1 MILKCKTLR
10 VRAYH
15 LYINLPRKCLFSACV
30 SECSTYRVSTV
41 YWGSTEKKKR
51 YSRSDGA
58 KTYGEKLRRIRA
70 TLGVVFKEDGEEVIL
85 FSERETQRESVCV

>member
-1 MILKCKTLR
+1 MP
-10 VRAYH
+10 VSASA
-15 LYINLPRKCLFSACV
+15 PRTGCLQFIGGAQK
-30 SECSTYRVSTV
+30 
-41 YWGSTEKKKR
+41 KKKR

-70 TLGVVFKEDGEEVIL
+70 TLGVVFKEDEEEVIL